1 MFHSQD
7 PLLQRILV
15 FGKLSEFH
23 KDAFCNSEGPVKRE
37 ENPHSNSNKDCWIY
51 SIINYNGTRPKKL
64 ANKKENNSRAYGNS
78 RGTATGPETKTEHP
92 EKKHP
97 AGESE
102 TTAHAM
108 ADRHSDAFPEE
119 LAGNPASSSERSHS
133 HRGIAPWNL
142 LESHVGRCYWA
153 PGAVGCS
160 MLQGPG
166 RAEATHS
173 KGVWAR
179 GQIPPY
185 PLLA

>member
-15 FGKLSEFH
+15 SGKLSEFH
-23 KDAFCNSEGPVKRE
+23 KDAFCNGEGPVKRE
-37 ENPHSNSNKDCWIY
+37 ENPHSNSNKECWIY
-51 SIINYNGTRPKKL
+51 SIINYNGTGHKKL
-64 ANKKENNSRAYGNS
+64 ANKKQNNSRAYGNS

-119 LAGNPASSSERSHS
+119 LAGNPASRLWGKPFPQRH
-133 HRGIAPWNL
+133 HT
-142 LESHVGRCYWA
+142 LEFTGKPVERCYWA

-173 KGVWAR
+173 KEVWGR

-185 PLLA
+185 LLLA